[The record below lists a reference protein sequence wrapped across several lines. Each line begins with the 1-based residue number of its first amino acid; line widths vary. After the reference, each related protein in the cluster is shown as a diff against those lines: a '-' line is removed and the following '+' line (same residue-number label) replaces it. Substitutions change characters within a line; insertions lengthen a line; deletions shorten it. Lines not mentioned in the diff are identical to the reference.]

1 MPGSIHV
8 SVLEAFNLPEE
19 ISDGE
24 ELAVKVSV
32 GAREFQTEPKQAFG
46 GRTTP
51 WSLDFAFPVLNFRDN
66 LLVML
71 IKNGDIMS
79 KEEINTP
86 SIMEKGSFE
95 TNLLLN
101 CGGTIH
107 LLISFVLTDEER
119 QRIDKIREAALKKK
133 EQESRKLSSNE
144 EPVGSKTDDKSP
156 SAYSG
161 SVKDE
166 EQLLKE
172 VEQAQKSDQSG
183 PEPSDGSQS
192 DTIRGLS
199 EAMDQQS
206 SKGLESS
213 GESDITDQ
221 IDCSSPS
228 CDKIQS
234 QDIESSAKGSQEVN
248 NSISSPS
255 SVKDKIKVF
264 ESTRAKLP
272 SAQYKGSP
280 RKNTEIEAGHEAL
293 PKRDSNYEEIRGT
306 EKTVEPLY
314 SFSEDEITVK
324 DSEGQHCR
332 NELDNNDELKLTD
345 AENSSKHERD
355 EGSHKNLVKGKEA
368 IGATSKQNK
377 SIDLTDVSKQMV
389 NGAFIGA
396 VSGAVLIALG
406 AFLWNTNREKK
417 RKLTARKGSKQATR

>member
-234 QDIESSAKGSQEVN
+234 QDIESSAK
-248 NSISSPS
+248 
-255 SVKDKIKVF
+255 
-264 ESTRAKLP
+264 
-272 SAQYKGSP
+272 
-280 RKNTEIEAGHEAL
+280 
-293 PKRDSNYEEIRGT
+293 
-306 EKTVEPLY
+306 
-314 SFSEDEITVK
+314 
-324 DSEGQHCR
+324 
-332 NELDNNDELKLTD
+332 
-345 AENSSKHERD
+345 ENSSKHERD